1 MQRNIIFIVHLL
13 IIIFLTSCREE
24 KKVKLPSENS
34 FRDIQQIVKSDTL
47 RAGTMYGSTSYFLF
61 REEWMGYDYE
71 MVENFADYLKVN
83 LQVIPATTESELFQL
98 LKEGKIDIAAYNL
111 PVTKALKKHFLYVF
125 PQSQTYMVLVQ
136 NMGRKALSSVTDL
149 IGKEVYVKKNTLFYQ
164 RLNAL
169 NKEIGGGIKI
179 VIAPDSVSNDELIE
193 MVANNKIDYTIAY
206 YDKAL
211 LHKSYYKR
219 LDCRLPISFEQPNG
233 WLIRKENTN
242 LYKTLS
248 TWSQLPETQRT
259 EDRLINLYWGKSPY
273 FVIHKIKIPKGAISP
288 YDHLFK
294 KYAPVLGWDWRL
306 LAAMAF
312 HESKFDSAEISR
324 AGALGLMQLM
334 PQTAA
339 TFGLNKK
346 NRFNPEA
353 NLDAATQYIKSLNL
367 IFREIKDKDE
377 RIKFILASYNSGP
390 SHVIDAMALAKKY
403 GKNPHI
409 WFNHV
414 ETYLLKKNDP
424 DYYRDPVV
432 KYGFFRGAE
441 TVRYVQN
448 VLDTYEKYLKR
459 K

>member
-13 IIIFLTSCREE
+13 IIIFLTSCREGE
-24 KKVKLPSENS
+24 KVKLSSENS
-34 FRDIQQIVKSDTL
+34 FRDIQEIVKSDTL
-47 RAGTMYGSTSYFLF
+47 KAGTMYGSTSYFLF

-71 MVENFADYLKVN
+71 MVKNFADYLKVN
-83 LQVIPATTESELFQL
+83 LKVIPAATESELFQL

-125 PQSQTYMVLVQ
+125 PQPQTYMVLVQ

-219 LDCRLPISFEQPNG
+219 LDCRLPVSFEQPNG
-233 WLIRKENTN
+233 WLIRKENTD
-242 LYKTLS
+242 LFKTLS
-248 TWSQLPETQRT
+248 TWGQLAGTQRT
-259 EDRLINLYWGKSPY
+259 EDRLINLYWKKSPY
-273 FVIHKIKIPKGAISP
+273 FITRKIKIPKGSVSP
-288 YDHLFK
+288 YDEMFK
-294 KYAPVLGWDWRL
+294 KYAPTIGWDWRM
-306 LAAMAF
+306 LAAIAF

-324 AGALGLMQLM
+324 AGAVGLMQLM

-339 TFGLNKK
+339 SFGLNHE
-346 NRFNPEA
+346 NWFNPEA
-353 NLDAATQYIKSLNL
+353 NLDAAVQYIKSLNL

-390 SHVIDAMALAKKY
+390 SHVLDAMALAKKY

-448 VLDTYEKYLKR
+448 VLDTYEKYLSR

>member
-1 MQRNIIFIVHLL
+1 
-13 IIIFLTSCREE
+13 
-24 KKVKLPSENS
+24 
-34 FRDIQQIVKSDTL
+34 
-47 RAGTMYGSTSYFLF
+47 
-61 REEWMGYDYE
+61 
-71 MVENFADYLKVN
+71 
-83 LQVIPATTESELFQL
+83 
-98 LKEGKIDIAAYNL
+98 
-111 PVTKALKKHFLYVF
+111 
-125 PQSQTYMVLVQ
+125 
-136 NMGRKALSSVTDL
+136 L
-149 IGKEVYVKKNTLFYQ
+149 IGKEVYVKKNTLFHQ

-179 VIAPDSVSNDELIE
+179 IIAPDSVSNDELIE

-233 WLIRKENTN
+233 WLIKKENTN
-242 LYKTLS
+242 LYNALT
-248 TWSQLPETQRT
+248 TWGQLAETQQT
-259 EDRLINLYWGKSPY
+259 EDRLINLYWGRSPY

-294 KYAPVLGWDWRL
+294 KYAPTIGWDWRL

-324 AGALGLMQLM
+324 VGAVGLMQLM

-339 TFGLNKK
+339 TFGLNRKK
-346 NRFNPEA
+346 WFNPEA
-353 NLDAATQYIKSLNL
+353 NLAASTQYIKSLNL

-390 SHVIDAMALAKKY
+390 SHILDAMALAKKY

-414 ETYLLKKNDP
+414 EMYLLKKNDP

-432 KYGFFRGAE
+432 KNGFFRGKE